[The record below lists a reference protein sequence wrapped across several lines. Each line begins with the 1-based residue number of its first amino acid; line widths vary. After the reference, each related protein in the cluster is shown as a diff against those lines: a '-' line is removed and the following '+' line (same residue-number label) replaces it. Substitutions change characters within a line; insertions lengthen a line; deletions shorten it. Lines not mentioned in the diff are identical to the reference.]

1 MKDMI
6 HTCDAAKVKDDI
18 GVQDKVV
25 GFDHAGRPVLAS
37 HLAERAMTNAA
48 NWPGSCDADD

>member
-6 HTCDAAKVKDDI
+6 HTCDVAKVNDDI
-18 GVQDKVV
+18 GMQDKVV